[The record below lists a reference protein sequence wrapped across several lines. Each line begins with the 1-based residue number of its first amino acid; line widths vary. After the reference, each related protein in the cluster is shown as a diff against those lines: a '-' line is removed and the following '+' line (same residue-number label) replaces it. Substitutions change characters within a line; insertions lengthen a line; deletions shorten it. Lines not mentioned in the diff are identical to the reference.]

1 MNLLYPVLRTLL
13 ICLVGF
19 AIAFQ
24 GRRMG
29 YSIFN
34 LTGRLNR
41 LQYFILFMTLM
52 FLYYGISVIEYRLY
66 DYIVTLPAYW
76 GTRILIGLLQAVL
89 FPLAC
94 ALFTRRIHDI
104 GFNGWAGILWAT
116 IITFI
121 NTYIAVMPLNYFL
134 DLFIWLIGLLFWIL
148 PGQPTPNQY
157 GYPPFMHQPK
167 TEPTDT
173 STIAEDINIRKPGK
187 TIRKRR
193 NKDK

>member
-1 MNLLYPVLRTLL
+1 MDLLYPVLRTLL
-13 ICLVGF
+13 ICLAGF

-29 YSIFN
+29 YTIFN

-41 LQYFILFMTLM
+41 LQYFILFIALM
-52 FLYYGISVIEYRLY
+52 LLYYAISILEYRLY

-76 GTRILIGLLQAVL
+76 GTRILIGLLQSFL

-94 ALFTRRIHDI
+94 ALFARRIHDI
-104 GFNGWAGILWAT
+104 GFNGWAGILWSA

-121 NTYIAVMPLNYFL
+121 NTYVAVTPLNYFL

-167 TEPTDT
+167 TDSIN
-173 STIAEDINIRKPGK
+173 STIVNDEKKFRK
-187 TIRKRR
+187 TIKKRR
-193 NKDK
+193 YKSKQKS